1 MMSGKN
7 NRTPNVTEL
16 EKEFYEKM
24 EKNKSGNSGHFR
36 GYILDSLARFT
47 QNKAAMTCAFVIALF
62 ILVAIFAPFL
72 APYDPNA
79 IDLKSILKNPT
90 AAHPFGTDELGRD
103 ILSRVIYGAR
113 VSIVVGLVTTS
124 ISTLLG
130 IVLGAVAGYRG
141 GLTDIVISRLMEI
154 FSAFPDILFAVGVM
168 FILGPGVI
176 NLFIALGILG
186 WVGTARLIRGQVM
199 QLKEKEYIEAAR
211 ASGASGFWLIIKHL
225 IPNCVST
232 IIILVTMGIPGAM
245 MSEAALSF
253 LGLGVQPPNPS
264 WGSMINMSRT
274 YIRTLPTYSIFP
286 GVAMIIVVL
295 AFNIFGD
302 GLRDAL
308 DPRLKI

>member
-1 MMSGKN
+1 VGKTT
-7 NRTPNVTEL
+7 RALIAKEL
-16 EKEFYEKM
+16 EKEFNDKM
-24 EKNKSGNSGHFR
+24 KKRKSGIGSHSR
-36 GYILDSLARFT
+36 GYMFDSLTRFT
-47 QNKAAMTCAFVIALF
+47 QNRAAMVCAFVIALF
-62 ILVAIFAPFL
+62 ISVAIFAPFL
-72 APYDPNA
+72 APCDPNA
-79 IDLKSILKNPT
+79 IDLKSILKKPT
-90 AAHPFGTDELGRD
+90 AAHLLGTDELGRD

-124 ISTLLG
+124 ISILLG
-130 IVLGAVAGYRG
+130 IVLGTVAGYCG

-154 FSAFPDILFAVGVM
+154 FAAFPDILFAVGVM
-168 FILGPGVI
+168 FVLGPGVV

-211 ASGASGFWLIIKHL
+211 ASGASGLWLIMKHL
-225 IPNCVST
+225 VPNCVST

-274 YIRTLPTYSIFP
+274 YIRSLPTYSIFP
-286 GVAMIIVVL
+286 GAAMIIVVL
-295 AFNIFGD
+295 AFNVFGD

-308 DPRLKI
+308 DPRLKV